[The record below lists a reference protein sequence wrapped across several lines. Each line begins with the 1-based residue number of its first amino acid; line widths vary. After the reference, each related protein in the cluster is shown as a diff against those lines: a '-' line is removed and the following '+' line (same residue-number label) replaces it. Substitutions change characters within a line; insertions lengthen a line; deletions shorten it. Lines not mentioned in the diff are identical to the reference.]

1 MAFNVGD
8 TVGDY
13 QIIGILGAG
22 GMGKVYKVRNVISDR
37 TEAMKVLLPNLAE
50 APELAD
56 RFIREIKLLAS
67 LNHPHIAGLHT
78 ALRMENQLLMMM
90 EFVEGHTLEERLR
103 EGPITLWEAVD
114 YMSQALSALGYAHE
128 RGVVHRDIKP
138 ANMMV
143 TPQGQVKLM
152 DFGIAKAMADRKL
165 TMTGTTL
172 GSLFYMSPEQV
183 KGIST
188 LDGRSDLYSVGVS
201 LYEIVTGT
209 RPFKGDSDYS
219 IMVAHLEQQ
228 PVPPIQLDPTLPPG
242 LDEVI
247 LTAIQKDPADRFQ
260 TAQAFRG
267 ALESV
272 KQSLAPPVG
281 EKPAVGAAAAA
292 PPVMAPTQT
301 GGVLRQPPAP
311 APQATPVPPA
321 PMPAAPYAAPAPPP
335 PYAAP
340 VPPPQYAAPGPP
352 PQYAAPVPPP
362 APPASHRGLYMALG
376 GILVVAVLAVA
387 AIYLPGWYRARAG
400 GAQTPPV
407 VDQQQQPP
415 AQQQTEAAKPP
426 VEPGAQTPLEPAAQ
440 PPGQGPAASAQPPAT
455 SVQPPSSAVQT
466 PRQPPPPRTG
476 STQPPAGAVEP
487 PVQPQHATAAP
498 QQIPPPVDQEALDRS
513 RERLGMLAARANAV
527 RGTLQNLEQQQRSTG
542 VGLRIDIS
550 ASWKRMEF
558 LLDEAEAALKRQD
571 LAAAKR
577 NLDNAERETDKLE
590 QFLGR

>member
-1 MAFNVGD
+1 MAFDIGD

-37 TEAMKVLLPNLAE
+37 NEAMKVLLPNLAE

-90 EFVEGHTLEERLR
+90 EFVEGRTLEERLR
-103 EGPITLWEAVD
+103 EGPLTLWEAVD
-114 YMSQALSALGYAHE
+114 YMSQVLSALSYAHE

-143 TPQGQVKLM
+143 TPQGQIKLM

-183 KGIST
+183 KGVAT
-188 LDGRSDLYSVGVS
+188 LDARSDLYSVGVS

-219 IMVAHLEQQ
+219 LMVAHLEQQ

-242 LDEVI
+242 LNEI
-247 LTAIQKDPADRFQ
+247 IMTAIQKEPAQRFQ
-260 TAQAFRG
+260 SAQAFRG

-272 KQSLAPPVG
+272 KQSLAPPAGV
-281 EKPAVGAAAAA
+281 KPGVAAAA
-292 PPVMAPTQT
+292 PAHSPVAPTQT
-301 GGVLRQPPAP
+301 AGVLMPPPSPAP
-311 APQATPVPPA
+311 YATPAPP
-321 PMPAAPYAAPAPPP
+321 PPYYAAPAPPP
-335 PYAAP
+335 PAQA
-340 VPPPQYAAPGPP
+340 
-352 PQYAAPVPPP
+352 
-362 APPASHRGLYMALG
+362 ASHRGLYMALG
-376 GILVVAVLAVA
+376 GVLVVAVLALA

-407 VDQQQQPP
+407 VDQQHPP
-415 AQQQTEAAKPP
+415 TQQQGAAATE
-426 VEPGAQTPLEPAAQ
+426 TSLEAAAQ
-440 PPGQGPAASAQPPAT
+440 PPGQTPTSTQPPSSALQTPGT
-455 SVQPPSSAVQT
+455 SVQPPSSALRT
-466 PRQPPPPRTG
+466 PRQTPPSRTAPAR
-476 STQPPAGAVEP
+476 TPAGAVEP
-487 PVQPQHATAAP
+487 PVQPEHATAPP
-498 QQIPPPVDQEALDRS
+498 QQPGPPPVDQAALERQ
-513 RERLGMLAARANAV
+513 RERLGLLAARSNAV
-527 RGTLQNLEQQQRSTG
+527 RGTLQNLEQQQRSQG
-542 VGLRIDIS
+542 LGLRGDIS

-577 NLDNAERETDKLE
+577 NLENAERETDKLE

>member
-8 TVGDY
+8 SVGDY

-50 APELAD
+50 APELAE

-67 LNHPHIAGLHT
+67 LNHSNIAGLHT

-90 EFVEGHTLEERLR
+90 EFVEGRTLEERLR

-138 ANMMV
+138 ANIMV
-143 TPQGQVKLM
+143 TPRGQVKLM

-183 KGIST
+183 KGITT

-281 EKPAVGAAAAA
+281 GKPAVGAAAA
-292 PPVMAPTQT
+292 PPAMAPTQT

-321 PMPAAPYAAPAPPP
+321 SMPAPPYAAPAPPP

-352 PQYAAPVPPP
+352 PQYAAPGPPP

-407 VDQQQQPP
+407 VDQQQPP

-455 SVQPPSSAVQT
+455 SVQPPSSTGQT
-466 PRQPPPPRTG
+466 PRQPPPTRTG
-476 STQPPAGAVEP
+476 STQPPVGAVEP

-498 QQIPPPVDQEALDRS
+498 QQIPPPVNQEALDRA

-527 RGTLQNLEQQQRSTG
+527 RGSLQNLEQQQRSTG